1 MNQLSED
8 MGLTFQPDVE
18 PTDFTPKERN
28 GKSVKFVCRTLPH
41 IKLHAPV
48 FQKGYNLKHGAKAR
62 KQRACAFHNSVS
74 NPDPLNAVAT
84 TEGFPVP

>member
-1 MNQLSED
+1 
-8 MGLTFQPDVE
+8 
-18 PTDFTPKERN
+18 
-28 GKSVKFVCRTLPH
+28 
-41 IKLHAPV
+41 LHAPV